1 MQTGDVSD
9 IKCLHFSCQYNVW
22 LISKVWSI
30 NECYWQI
37 WKVKESFKNC
47 PGKMTYFHSPS
58 RQVHISR
65 LCWLWHSSN
74 ENSLPSHSTAVY
86 EYTTG
91 ALYAPW
97 ASQMLRFPSDLTL
110 QYTHFC
116 VVGGS
121 QLLPQPPSSHKY
133 TLVRGSS
140 RRLFQGRCVRHGL
153 GRGGHLTPDFP
164 PPLSG
169 SIFIYWNL
177 EVSIYSIK
185 TSSEIHTG
193 A

>member
-1 MQTGDVSD
+1 MSATGKSG
-9 IKCLHFSCQYNVW
+9 KWKSL
-22 LISKVWSI
+22 SKTALERWPI
-30 NECYWQI
+30 
-37 WKVKESFKNC
+37 
-47 PGKMTYFHSPS
+47 FHSPS

-97 ASQMLRFPSDLTL
+97 ASQMLRFPSDLTP

-140 RRLFQGRCVRHGL
+140 RRPFQGSCVRTRHRKGKTSDAWL
-153 GRGGHLTPDFP
+153 S
-164 PPLSG
+164 PPLSA

-185 TSSEIHTG
+185 TSSQIHTG